1 MHCPKN
7 DGEIMAYT
15 KKSVAASVSEGF
27 MQHAT
32 AWSFLIL
39 LIAGLAAYANSFG
52 VPFQFDDLPNIS
64 NNPDVHMV
72 ELSPDAILRSTAGPT
87 HRRPL
92 AYISFGLNYYFGRND
107 VFGYHFV
114 NFLLHL
120 LNSFLVYLI
129 SARLFTH
136 AAKTISGR
144 RKTVMALCVS
154 LLFLTHPI
162 QTQAVTYIVQR
173 MTSMAAFFALL
184 ATLFYLK
191 ARTEQRHKALNAAL
205 AVLMTIT
212 GFLGKENIFMLPGIL
227 LVSDFIFFDDFR
239 MMRERKP
246 GIFYGISAVVCAVL
260 LAGAVYFWPIIL
272 DGYKFRSFT
281 MIERV
286 LTQFRV
292 VFHYLSLIAFP
303 LPSRFHLD
311 YDYPLSRS
319 ILSPPSTLLGIAAF
333 AALCFAAW
341 HFRKKHPLASFA
353 MIWYFGHLL
362 IESSVVPLEIIFE
375 HRAYLPS
382 FGIFLAAVY
391 GLERV
396 VSRISAE
403 RLAMAAASMLMI
415 LLCAATLQRNHV
427 WANPVRLFEES
438 AMQSPNKARTH
449 MNVGWSQYYAGD
461 FDNAEKAFL
470 KVIEMDSEDKGAAFN
485 NLGNIYRTRGNMEKA
500 EHYYRK
506 AMSIDP
512 ELPDPRI
519 SLTAVLMQGNRLN
532 EARQELLSLL
542 QIDPKNAK
550 AHTNLG
556 TVYAT
561 LGDAANARKHYDA
574 AVSLDPGESSSYLA
588 RARFLA
594 SLKLNQ
600 QAQQD
605 VADALKISRDNP
617 ETMFQAA
624 TVFNELG
631 QTDKALEYYIMTLKM
646 APDMPQLNFQIG
658 NIYAF
663 KGSMEAAEKHF
674 LRETQVQPYSPAY
687 NNLGNIYWSKKDIV
701 KAREAYLKAVEID
714 PANETARANLALLNG
729 AR

>member
-1 MHCPKN
+1 
-7 DGEIMAYT
+7 
-15 KKSVAASVSEGF
+15 

-39 LIAGLAAYANSFG
+39 FIVGVAAYVNSFG

-72 ELSPDAILRSTAGPT
+72 NLSTEAIQRSTVGPT

-107 VFGYHFV
+107 VFGYHLV
-114 NFLLHL
+114 NFLFHL
-120 LNSFLVYLI
+120 LNSFLIYLI
-129 SARLFTH
+129 SARLFTLTTN
-136 AAKTISGR
+136 ALSEQ
-144 RKTVMALCVS
+144 RKAFMSLGVALI
-154 LLFLTHPI
+154 FLTHPI

-191 ARTEQRHKALNAAL
+191 ARTEQRRRGFNAS
-205 AVLMTIT
+205 VSVVMTIL

-227 LVSDFIFFDDFR
+227 LLSDFLFFDDFR
-239 MMRERKP
+239 KQRAHNPK
-246 GIFYGISAVVCAVL
+246 IFYGTLATVCAVL
-260 LAGAVYFWPIIL
+260 LAGAVYFWPIIVE
-272 DGYKFRSFT
+272 GYKFRSFT
-281 MIERV
+281 MGERV

-292 VFHYLSLIAFP
+292 IFHYLSLIVFP

-311 YDYPLSRS
+311 YDYTLSHS
-319 ILSPPSTLLGIAAF
+319 ILSPPSTLAGIAAF
-333 AALCFAAW
+333 AALCVAAW
-341 HFRKKHPLASFA
+341 HLRKKHPVVSFS
-353 MIWYFGHLL
+353 IVWYFGNLV

-382 FGIFLAAVY
+382 FGFFLAAAY
-391 GLERV
+391 GLERAATRLSAGRAAIAT
-396 VSRISAE
+396 VS
-403 RLAMAAASMLMI
+403 LLVI
-415 LLCAATLQRNHV
+415 LLSAATLQRNSV
-427 WANPVRLFEES
+427 WANPVSLFEES
-438 AMQSPNKARTH
+438 ARQSPNKARTH

-470 KVIEMDSEDKGAAFN
+470 KVIEMESDEKGAAYN
-485 NLGNIYRTRGNMEKA
+485 NLGNIYRTRGNKDKA
-500 EHYYRK
+500 EFYYRK
-506 AMSIDP
+506 AMAMAP

-519 SLTAVLMQGNRLN
+519 SLTAVLMQGSLWK
-532 EARQELLSLL
+532 EARQELLALL
-542 QIDPKNAK
+542 QIDPRNAK

-556 TVYAT
+556 TVFAA
-561 LGDAANARKHYDA
+561 LGDASNARKHYDE

-605 VADALKISRDNP
+605 VADALRISRDNP

-624 TVFNELG
+624 TVYNEMG
-631 QTDKALEYYIMTLKM
+631 QADKALEYYGMVLRKN
-646 APDMPQLNFQIG
+646 PDMPQLNFQIG

-663 KGSMEAAEKHF
+663 KGNMEAAEKHF
-674 LRETQVQPYSPAY
+674 IRETEVQPYSPAY
-687 NNLGNIYWSKKDIV
+687 NNLGNIYWSRKDIK

-714 PANETARANLALLNG
+714 PSNETTRANLALIDS
-729 AR
+729 AK